1 MHSAASKTSIV
12 PGISAGTSV
21 TNVCMPWNDNRARQH
36 QCFFVIRHTDC
47 RFGFKMT
54 PSRPVDAKQLP
65 PVASGIENPNNR
77 HALGSR
83 FVKDQEVVE
92 LSDPPFANSPQL
104 RSPQRKSSAHVG
116 VFAQL
121 NETRFG
127 TGEKSIRH
135 RIAGIFCQVYA

>member
-1 MHSAASKTSIV
+1 
-12 PGISAGTSV
+12 
-21 TNVCMPWNDNRARQH
+21 
-36 QCFFVIRHTDC
+36 
-47 RFGFKMT
+47 MT